1 MAPQSPGVIFV
12 RATFDP
18 EAKVWVAESTDLP
31 GLVTEA
37 DTLEAL
43 QEKIPAM
50 IRDLLEDNSDD
61 ATCVE
66 VPVEILA
73 TFSQRVRF
81 HGHRS

>member
-1 MAPQSPGVIFV
+1 
-12 RATFDP
+12 
-18 EAKVWVAESTDLP
+18 VWVAESTDLP

-50 IRDLLEDNSDD
+50 IRDLLEDDSDD

-73 TFSQRVRF
+73 TSSQRVRF
-81 HGHRS
+81 HGHRR